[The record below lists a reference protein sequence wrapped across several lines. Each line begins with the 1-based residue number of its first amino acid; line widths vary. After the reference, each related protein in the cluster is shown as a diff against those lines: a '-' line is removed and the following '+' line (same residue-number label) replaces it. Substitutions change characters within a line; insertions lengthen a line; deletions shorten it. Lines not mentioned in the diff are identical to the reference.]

1 MVRAPK
7 TKLSAKDFLIAGCLT
22 AAVAGMTMLAGC
34 SGGNTHQIIA
44 AGQDC
49 SACHSDEKATFE
61 VAQPKD
67 AAETSGEVIVK
78 TSAGKLVV
86 CEVVFTSEDGS
97 SYVPVQHSTVT
108 VADGQASITLDE
120 GTWAVCIDEG
130 GSSKS
135 VLVTATSNST
145 AESPLTIEL

>member
-1 MVRAPK
+1 MMCT
-7 TKLSAKDFLIAGCLT
+7 TKAKASAKELLLAGCLAT
-22 AAVAGMTMLAGC
+22 TVAGAAMLAGC

-49 SACHSDEKATFE
+49 SACHSSEKATFE

-67 AAETSGEVIVK
+67 AAETSGKVIVK
-78 TSAGKLVV
+78 TSADKLVI
-86 CEVVFTSEDGS
+86 CEVVFTAEDGS
-97 SYVPVQHSTVT
+97 SYVPVQHNTVA
-108 VADGQASITLDE
+108 VADGQASISLDE
-120 GTWAVCIDEG
+120 GTWAICINEG

-135 VLVTATSNST
+135 VLVQATGNSI

>member
-1 MVRAPK
+1 MAHAAK
-7 TKLSAKDFLIAGCLT
+7 TKLSAKGFLLAGCLAT
-22 AAVAGMTMLAGC
+22 AIAGTAMFAGC

-49 SACHSDEKATFE
+49 SACHSSEKATFE

-67 AAETSGEVIVK
+67 AAKTSGEVVAK
-78 TSAGKLVV
+78 TSADKLAI
-86 CEVVFTSEDGS
+86 CEVVFTAEDGS

-108 VADGQASITLDE
+108 VAGEQASITLDE
-120 GTWAVCIDEG
+120 GTWAICIDEG

-135 VLVTATSNST
+135 VLVQATNDST

>member
-1 MVRAPK
+1 MVHIAK
-7 TKLSAKDFLIAGCLT
+7 AGASAKGLLLAGCLA

-44 AGQDC
+44 AGQNC

-67 AAETSGEVIVK
+67 AAETSGEVVVK
-78 TSAGKLVV
+78 TSADKLVICKV
-86 CEVVFTSEDGS
+86 AFTSEDGS

-108 VADGQASITLDE
+108 VTDGQASITLDE
-120 GTWAVCIDEG
+120 GTWAICINEG
-130 GSSKS
+130 SSSKS
-135 VLVTATSNST
+135 ALVQATGNST
-145 AESPLTIEL
+145 TEGPLTIEL